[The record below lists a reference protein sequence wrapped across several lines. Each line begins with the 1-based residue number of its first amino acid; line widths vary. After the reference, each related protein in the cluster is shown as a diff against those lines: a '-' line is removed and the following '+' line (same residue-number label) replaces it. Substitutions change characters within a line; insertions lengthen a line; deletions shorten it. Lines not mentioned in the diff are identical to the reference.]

1 MIALPHLSPLEHGG
15 FVAAGLLVYVVVTR
29 VRHQRRHPYAALAWV
44 MAIIAFPYL
53 GVPAFLLF
61 GTRKFVRPDTP
72 RAAAPHE
79 AWAALTPHWATQ
91 LLAALGVNG
100 PRPSTDVAFQADGES
115 ALVALQALIGTAR
128 QTLDICTYVLGDD
141 EVGAA
146 IAQQLADRARAG
158 VRVRLL
164 VDAAGSL
171 KSARSHDAVLL
182 PAGVNT
188 RLFMPPL
195 HNPRRGRTNLRNHRK
210 FAIADGQQVWSG
222 GRNLANEYFIGRVG
236 EMPWLDLSFT
246 ARGALAEQAQR
257 IFDGDWQIASGGA
270 ALQTPTPPP
279 ESEAASAPLSPP
291 AAAAPAAPS
300 SAASTE
306 PRANRPTLAQWVPSG
321 PDFHDDTLHA
331 LLLSATYHAQWRLM
345 LATPYFVPDEGL
357 LDGLRLAATRGVRI
371 TLVLPAESNHRLA
384 DWARGRAV
392 RTLVEAGVQVRL
404 VPAMMHAKAVVV
416 DDELA
421 LCGSANL
428 DSRSL
433 FINYEASAA
442 FYGTEQIDWLA
453 GWIASTAERGQPAS
467 AKPPSWW
474 RDVAEGIVA
483 TVAFQL

>member
-72 RAAAPHE
+72 RRGAARGLGRAD
-79 AWAALTPHWATQ
+79 
-91 LLAALGVNG
+91 AALGHAAAG
-100 PRPSTDVAFQADGES
+100 GAGRERPRPSTDVAFQADGES

-182 PAGVNT
+182 PAGVST

-246 ARGALAEQAQR
+246 ARGALAEQAQH

-270 ALQTPTPPP
+270 ALQTPTPTKRPVPSPRRRLRPLRLHRHRQPAPSPAPP
-279 ESEAASAPLSPP
+279 GPRWPSGC
-291 AAAAPAAPS
+291 PAAPT
-300 SAASTE
+300 STTT
-306 PRANRPTLAQWVPSG
+306 RCTRCCSRPPTTRSG
-321 PDFHDDTLHA
+321 
-331 LLLSATYHAQWRLM
+331 
-345 LATPYFVPDEGL
+345 G
-357 LDGLRLAATRGVRI
+357 
-371 TLVLPAESNHRLA
+371 
-384 DWARGRAV
+384 
-392 RTLVEAGVQVRL
+392 
-404 VPAMMHAKAVVV
+404 
-416 DDELA
+416 
-421 LCGSANL
+421 
-428 DSRSL
+428 
-433 FINYEASAA
+433 
-442 FYGTEQIDWLA
+442 
-453 GWIASTAERGQPAS
+453 
-467 AKPPSWW
+467 
-474 RDVAEGIVA
+474 
-483 TVAFQL
+483 